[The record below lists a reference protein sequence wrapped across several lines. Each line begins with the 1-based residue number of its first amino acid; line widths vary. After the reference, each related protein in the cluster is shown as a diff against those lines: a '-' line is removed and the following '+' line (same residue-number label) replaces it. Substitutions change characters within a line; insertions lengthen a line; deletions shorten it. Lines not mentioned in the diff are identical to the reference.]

1 MNRNKNKNE
10 SNDPSITRFIEKLN
24 GLLEEETFD
33 YCFYDFT
40 RQEMKNK
47 NQLYNII
54 ENIRQDHTTLKNF
67 CDVINK
73 QLIEYDII
81 NISNIICGL
90 TYPKRKNQFTSISN
104 GYYYCFTVICR
115 RKGIGIL

>member
-1 MNRNKNKNE
+1 MDKNKNNSKSE
-10 SNDPSITRFIEKLN
+10 DPSITRFIEKLN

-33 YCFYDFT
+33 YCFYDFE
-40 RQEMKNK
+40 REEMTTK
-47 NQLYNII
+47 NQLYTTIQNIKQ
-54 ENIRQDHTTLKNF
+54 EHTTLKYF

-73 QLIEYDII
+73 QLIKYDII

-90 TYPKRKNQFTSISN
+90 TYPKHKNQFTSISN

-115 RKGIGIL
+115 RKGLGKL